1 MKSALSF
8 LLAAKRCE
16 IHGLEQLEI
25 TCGLVKGVSEL
36 VHMLQKERG
45 ASNVFLASR
54 GNRFGEQRAEHV
66 AATAAVEAAVRD
78 LFDRLATDSGR
89 MAGGMRLFSRIAYV
103 LHALNMLP
111 ELRQRIGAQQIGAD
125 EATRSFSELIAG
137 LLAVVFEAA
146 DTAVDPSISRALV
159 SLFNFMQGKE
169 LAGQERAVGAAAFA
183 SGRIEAAAQQRMLHL
198 IDAQERCFQL
208 FTEFADPT
216 LRTIWRNAQVAPEI
230 AELERM
236 RRIATTT
243 PAGKPVAD
251 TSDRWFECATAR
263 IDVMHQVED
272 CTTNAL
278 LQLCETKLA
287 AARADL
293 DSHSH
298 VLDKLSDA
306 DTGEGLPNSALS
318 VLLQQA
324 GVGPAELPPPAP
336 ANLPAGDGLGP
347 QLGRSVFELMQ
358 AQAQRLQTMNDELNT
373 VRAALN
379 ERKLVERAKGLLMAS
394 RGLSE
399 EEAYKLLRQTAMNQN
414 RRLVEVAEATL
425 ALADVLRPE

>member
-1 MKSALSF
+1 MKSALGF
-8 LLAAKRCE
+8 LVAAKRCE
-16 IHGLEQLEI
+16 IHGLEQLEV

-54 GNRFGEQRAEHV
+54 GSRFADKRSEQV
-66 AATAAVEAAVRD
+66 AATEAVEIQVRD
-78 LFDRLATDSGR
+78 LFDRLATDSAR

-103 LHALNMLP
+103 LHALNALP
-111 ELRQRIGAQQIGAD
+111 ALREQIEGLHLGP
-125 EATRSFSELIAG
+125 EQATHSFSELIAG

-146 DTAVDPSISRALV
+146 DTAVDPAISRALV

-169 LAGQERAVGAAAFA
+169 LAGQERAVGAAALA
-183 SGRIEAAAQQRMLHL
+183 AGRFEAGEQQRMLHL
-198 IDAQERCFQL
+198 IEAQERCFQL
-208 FTEFADPT
+208 FIEFADPT

-243 PAGKPVAD
+243 PAGRPVDD
-251 TSDRWFECATAR
+251 TSQRWFDCATAR
-263 IDVMHQVED
+263 IDVMRQVED
-272 CTTNAL
+272 CATNAL
-278 LQLCETKLA
+278 LQLCENTLA
-287 AARADL
+287 AARTELAEHAALL
-293 DSHSH
+293 DTLEAAGGPD
-298 VLDKLSDA
+298 VLPPAAL
-306 DTGEGLPNSALS
+306 SAL
-318 VLLQQA
+318 VERA
-324 GVGPAELPPPAP
+324 GVTAP
-336 ANLPAGDGLGP
+336 AGAPAAPEALHAADGLGP

-358 AQAQRLQTMNDELNT
+358 DQAQRLQTMSDELNT

-379 ERKLVERAKGLLMAS
+379 ERKVVERAKGLLMAS

-425 ALADVLRPE
+425 ALADVLRSE

>member
-8 LLAAKRCE
+8 LVAAKRCE
-16 IHGLEQLEI
+16 IHGLEQLEV
-25 TCGLVKGVSEL
+25 TCGLVKQVGEL
-36 VHMLQKERG
+36 IHMLQKERG

-66 AATAAVEAAVRD
+66 AASVAVEAAVRE
-78 LFDRLATDSGR
+78 LFERLATDSAR

-103 LHALNMLP
+103 LHGLNTLP
-111 ELRQRIGAQQIGAD
+111 ELRKRVAQHQITAD
-125 EATRSFSELIAG
+125 LSTRSFSELIAG

-146 DTAVDPSISRALV
+146 DTAVDPAISRALV
-159 SLFNFMQGKE
+159 ALFNFMQGKE

-183 SGRIEAAAQQRMLHL
+183 AGRLEAGEQQRMLHL
-198 IDAQERCFQL
+198 IDGQERCFQL
-208 FTEFADPT
+208 FVEFADPT
-216 LRTIWRNAQVAPEI
+216 LRTIWRNAQTTPEI

-243 PAGKPVAD
+243 AAGKPVPD
-251 TSDRWFECATAR
+251 SSDRWFECATAR
-263 IDVMHQVED
+263 IDVMRQVED
-272 CTTNAL
+272 CATNAL

-287 AARADL
+287 AVRADL
-293 DSHSH
+293 DSHTR
-298 VLDKLSDA
+298 VLDTLTAAGGDA
-306 DTGEGLPNSALS
+306 LPAATLEA
-318 VLLQQA
+318 LLQQA
-324 GVGPAELPPPAP
+324 GAGLTAVPPTPP
-336 ANLPAGDGLGP
+336 GSLSAGDGLGP
-347 QLGRSVFELMQ
+347 QLGRSVLELMQ
-358 AQAQRLQTMNDELNT
+358 AQSQRLQTMSDELNT